1 MSKGRICSRLNEVPN
16 VYDKKRWKFFF
27 TPFTITKDLWV
38 KGDLFTEN
46 SLEPLVMAAQSLRGD
61 DGFLANT

>member
-38 KGDLFTEN
+38 KGDLFYRKQPGAICDGG
-46 SLEPLVMAAQSLRGD
+46 SVAARK
-61 DGFLANT
+61 